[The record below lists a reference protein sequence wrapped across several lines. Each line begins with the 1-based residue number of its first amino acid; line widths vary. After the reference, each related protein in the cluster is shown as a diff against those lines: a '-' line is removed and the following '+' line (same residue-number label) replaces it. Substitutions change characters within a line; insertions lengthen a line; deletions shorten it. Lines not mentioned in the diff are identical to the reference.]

1 MRKSKDR
8 RLKTRII
15 FFVLLLFTIHCSL
28 FTASNA
34 ESPKRIISL
43 APSITEILFAA
54 GLEDRIVGVTNF
66 CDYPEQAKEKP
77 KIGGIANPS
86 LEAVVSLKPD
96 IVVMTMD
103 GNPREFQQRLD
114 AMGIKTY
121 VFRSHRISELPDGI
135 RKIGI
140 ALDEKKMF
148 EDLALRIEQSLDGFN
163 TAKANTSGKM
173 LFVIWPEPLIVAG
186 PGTAINDAINLLGGI
201 NIAEDAKGRYPKYS
215 IEEII
220 RRSPDV
226 IFFGRGKGMDRISRK
241 LLKRLSSVPAVK
253 NKKVFYVSDSLYR
266 LGPRVISGL
275 KELEEHLSKKK

>member
-226 IFFGRGKGMDRISRK
+226 IFFGRGKVWTGSPE
-241 LLKRLSSVPAVK
+241 S
-253 NKKVFYVSDSLYR
+253 F
-266 LGPRVISGL
+266 
-275 KELEEHLSKKK
+275 